1 MLTRELLAS
10 YIDAGAGRIKADMA
24 VMGGT
29 LINVNT
35 GEYYQADVAIY
46 KGKITAVEKDISDYV
61 DDHTKI
67 IDAKGKYLAPGLIDC
82 HVHVECSKMS
92 MTRFAEAVCRMA
104 PRASSADLMNIFPSS
119 ASMGSRIFSKRSMRP
134 L

>member
-1 MLTRELLAS
+1 MLTRELLSS

-46 KGKITAVEKDISDYV
+46 QGKITAVEKDISDYI
-61 DDHTKI
+61 DEHTKI
-67 IDAKGKYLAPGLIDC
+67 IDAK
-82 HVHVECSKMS
+82 V
-92 MTRFAEAVCRMA
+92 
-104 PRASSADLMNIFPSS
+104 PRSGAH
-119 ASMGSRIFSKRSMRP
+119 
-134 L
+134 

>member
-46 KGKITAVEKDISDYV
+46 KGKITAVEKDISDYI

-67 IDAKGKYLAPGLIDC
+67 IVRESTSLRGSLTAT
-82 HVHVECSKMS
+82 SMS
-92 MTRFAEAVCRMA
+92 NAAR
-104 PRASSADLMNIFPSS
+104 
-119 ASMGSRIFSKRSMRP
+119 
-134 L
+134 